1 VTDRHPASSGFDAVS
16 PRADRPTSTIG
27 HVLQSIKSPAPGA
40 PTADGINRSVAEI
53 LERIDREGVEAIRH
67 YSRRFD
73 AWDPEQFRIS
83 ESAIAAAERSVPEPL
98 RGHIDFALEQVRRFA
113 VAQRETLHDLQIET
127 MPGVTLG
134 HRLMPVGHV
143 GAYVPGGRYPLIAAA
158 LMTVAVPRVAGVGKV
173 TAVAPPASDGGV
185 DPASLY
191 AMAASGADEIFCI
204 GGVQAIAAMALGL
217 AGPSA
222 VDMIVGPGNAYV
234 TEAKRQLYGRVGI
247 DLVAGP
253 TEILIVADASASPAT
268 LALDLLAQAEHGP
281 TSRAVLL
288 TWDRALAEAT
298 LTAIDYALS
307 DLPNGAAAAESW
319 RSHGE
324 IALVAS
330 AEEALVHANQLAF
343 EHVHIQGSP
352 EQLDFFN
359 AGLRNY
365 GSLFLGETTT
375 VVFGDKAIG
384 TNHCLPTGR
393 GARYTG
399 GLWVGT
405 FLKVL
410 TYQELTASGAQS
422 IAPSAAAIAAAEG
435 LAAHAQSAALRANGP
450 MAAEEGEQVLT
461 PASNHSRKRR

>member
-1 VTDRHPASSGFDAVS
+1 MLKA
-16 PRADRPTSTIG
+16 
-27 HVLQSIKSPAPGA
+27 IKSPAPDG
-40 PTADGINRSVAEI
+40 PTADGISRAVAEI
-53 LERIDREGVEAIRH
+53 LERIDREGIEAIRH

-83 ESAIAAAERSVPEPL
+83 EAAIAAAERSVPESL

-113 VAQRETLHDLQIET
+113 VAQRETLHDLRIET

-134 HRLMPVGHV
+134 HRLVPVGHV

-158 LMTVAVPRVAGVGKV
+158 FMTVAVPRVAGVGKV
-173 TAVAPPASDGGV
+173 TAVAPPSTDGGV
-185 DPASLY
+185 DPATLY
-191 AMAASGADEIFCI
+191 AMVASGADEIFCI
-204 GGVQAIAAMALGL
+204 GGVQAIAAMAFGV
-217 AGPSA
+217 AGASPA
-222 VDMIVGPGNAYV
+222 DMIVGPGNAYV

-253 TEILIVADASASPAT
+253 SEILIVADASASPAT
-268 LALDLLAQAEHGP
+268 LAVDLLAQAEHGP

-288 TWDRALAEAT
+288 TWDRALAEET
-298 LTAIDYALS
+298 LTAIDSALA
-307 DLPNGAAAAESW
+307 DLPIGTPAAESW

-324 IALVAS
+324 IALAAS
-330 AEEALVHANQLAF
+330 AEEALAHANQLAF

-352 EQLDFFN
+352 EQLEFFN
-359 AGLRNY
+359 DGLRNY

-405 FLKVL
+405 FLKAL
-410 TYQELTASGAQS
+410 TYQELTASAAQA

-435 LAAHAQSAALRANGP
+435 LDAHARSAALRANGTF
-450 MAAEEGEQVLT
+450 AARADA
-461 PASNHSRKRR
+461 PAQGPR